1 MTIKRAARPDSNF
14 YLLDKDISE
23 DKRLS
28 WGARGML
35 VFLLGKPDNWSIS
48 ISHLI
53 KETQGSSR
61 KSGRDAVY
69 SILGELEDAGYLRRS
84 RGRGEKGEFGK
95 TDYTIS
101 ETPYTENPDVV
112 DSPDTDQPDTDYPHT
127 ANPPLTSIE
136 GLTSTEEL
144 TSTENNKTAPEANAP
159 VAGSNVVEFQ
169 SAKPR
174 VDIPDDMP
182 GPKAESAKTYRSW
195 ANYAMCYRNR
205 YSVWPLWNAKVAGQ
219 FSNLVDRV
227 GADLAPAVAAYYVR
241 SNNQF
246 YVTKGHAV
254 GPMLN
259 DCESLATQARTGQG
273 MTASKARQL
282 DSTQTNADAAAETK
296 RLLAMDAEAEG
307 WQ

>member
-1 MTIKRAARPDSNF
+1 MSMILMAKAMGVKVGNSTRKLV
-14 YLLDKDISE
+14 LLK
-23 DKRLS
+23 LC
-28 WGARGML
+28 
-35 VFLLGKPDNWSIS
+35 DNAND
-48 ISHLI
+48 
-53 KETQGSSR
+53 
-61 KSGRDAVY
+61 SGRCYPSYQHIADQCEI
-69 SILGELEDAGYLRRS
+69 SRRS
-84 RGRGEKGEFGK
+84 AMNHINSLEQSGFIKKTYRKNGDKNSSNVYLITLSSGENSAPSKKQGGE
-95 TDYTIS
+95 TDS
-101 ETPYTENPDVV
+101 LGGENSAPGGETDSLGGGENSAPR
-112 DSPDTDQPDTDYPHT
+112 
-127 ANPPLTSIE
+127 TSHSFESVNEPVIE
-136 GLTSTEEL
+136 PS
-144 TSTENNKTAPEANAP
+144 APEASAP

-182 GPKAESAKTYRSW
+182 GPKTESAKTYRAW

-205 YSVWPLWNAKVAGQ
+205 YGVWPLWNAKVAGQ

-227 GADLAPAVAAYYVR
+227 GADLAPAVAAHYVR